1 MGSQPSAMAS
11 SSLALLLTFILWVSV
26 EATPAE
32 TLKEL
37 EMRLKSEGHQEV
49 YLATDRDMHNW
60 WNEYDILMANYRS
73 MFADNVCTDPDML
86 NSSLAVIEAKLEKVR
101 WGWTQKGE
109 QLEAIRE
116 ILHHEDYR
124 NVTGLAKVLG
134 QFLEDQF
141 DQMDREGEQLDQEES
156 EVAAAQAPSTPTP
169 APVSGTSGATGEFA
183 APPAEGVCPTGP
195 GLSRR
200 KLSMA
205 VISAMEMRMKR
216 KPATKSPV
224 PSTANGATGL
234 SGPSVTWSVE
244 METSTAKGPTRSQP
258 CSAGKN
264 AQALVPRPCPATTC
278 WS

>member
-1 MGSQPSAMAS
+1 MAS
-11 SSLALLLTFILWVSV
+11 SSLALLLTIILWVSV
-26 EATPAE
+26 EAASPGE
-32 TLKEL
+32 TLREI
-37 EMRLKSEGHQEV
+37 EMRLKTEGHQDV

-86 NSSLAVIEAKLEKVR
+86 NSTLAVIEAKLEKASNWRPSGRFCTTRTTGTSLAWRRCLASSWRINLIR
-101 WGWTQKGE
+101 WTGKANNWTKRSPRW
-109 QLEAIRE
+109 LPPRP
-116 ILHHEDYR
+116 
-124 NVTGLAKVLG
+124 
-134 QFLEDQF
+134 
-141 DQMDREGEQLDQEES
+141 
-156 EVAAAQAPSTPTP
+156 PSMPIP

-183 APPAEGVCPTGP
+183 APPVEGVCHTGP
-195 GLSRR
+195 GLLRR

-205 VISAMEMRMKR
+205 VINAMEMRMKR
-216 KPATKSPV
+216 KPAIRSPA

-234 SGPSVTWSVE
+234 SGPSVTWSAE
-244 METSTAKGPTRSQP
+244 METSTAKGPTQSQP